1 MTRVTAL
8 LDANILYPAPLRDI
22 FLQLAVEDVFRAKWS
37 SDIHR
42 EWIDALLRNEP
53 RRSRAALERTRD
65 LMDQATRDCL
75 VAGYERLISALSLPD
90 PDDRHVLAAAI
101 TARCDVIVTSN
112 LRDFPQ
118 AAVTP
123 HGIEVQHPDDFLS
136 SHLDLMPGLFCE
148 AVRKI
153 RARLVAPPISIQ
165 DYLATLAGQGLVAT
179 AAGLAAFSALL

>member
-53 RRSRAALERTRD
+53 HRSRAALERTRD
-65 LMDQATRDCL
+65 LVDHATRDCL
-75 VAGYERLISALSLPD
+75 VTGYESLVSGLSLPD

-112 LRDFPQ
+112 LQDFPE

-153 RARLVAPPISIQ
+153 RARLVAPPVSVQ

-179 AAGLAAFSALL
+179 AAGLAVFSALL

>member
-1 MTRVTAL
+1 MTLVTAL

-22 FLQLAVEDVFRAKWS
+22 FLQLAVDDVFRAKWT

-42 EWIDALLRNEP
+42 EWIEALLRNEP
-53 RRSRAALERTRD
+53 HRNPAALERTRL

-75 VAGYERLISALSLPD
+75 VTGYEALISALSLPD

-112 LRDFPQ
+112 LQDFPK
-118 AAVTP
+118 AAIAP
-123 HGIEVQHPDDFLS
+123 YEIEVRHPDDFLS
-136 SHLDLMPGLFCE
+136 NHLDLMPGPFCE

-153 RARLVAPPISIQ
+153 RTRLVAPPLTVQ
-165 DYLATLAGQGLVAT
+165 DYLATLTGQRLVAT
-179 AAGLAAFSALL
+179 AAELGQFSALL